1 MFQKQTYKFRLH
13 EHPDYGWQPRLSA
26 RNFISLLTN
35 LTAIK
40 IRGTYSPSGVG
51 FLDDVELQTAS
62 RGVAGPPALWIES
75 CDCPTGKDT
84 QEYFQR
90 WLFFSYFATTR

>member
-1 MFQKQTYKFRLH
+1 MYKFRLH

-40 IRGTYSPSGVG
+40 IRGTYSPMGVG
-51 FLDDVELQTAS
+51 FLDDVELETAS
-62 RGVAGPPALWIES
+62 RGVAGQPALWIES
-75 CDCPTGKDT
+75 CDCPTGNNC
-84 QEYFQR
+84 FN
-90 WLFFSYFATTR
+90 FFPPRNKFDIKRVFNMFNR